1 MAYKSHPF
9 MDNAIALRLLAMLVT
24 PFREMGAFKSGVI
37 DENGRYIVKPGDRTA
52 EQKKTLTYL
61 DKLIINVKKAINKL
75 PGGENS
81 LKNIVSAMIL
91 IKENMGEEDSMP
103 LTENNLK
110 EAYNSPKHE
119 SDRDRFVRTWCD
131 YLKLREEEVGT
142 GAIAGGSSA
151 PNNTTSGIA
160 FRDAPME
167 EKPARRRNARWI
179 GV

>member
-1 MAYKSHPF
+1 
-9 MDNAIALRLLAMLVT
+9 MDNAIALRLLAMLTT
-24 PFREMGAFKSGVI
+24 PFKEMDAFKSGVI
-37 DENGRYIVKPGDRTA
+37 DENGRYIVKPGDRTV

-91 IKENMGEEDSMP
+91 IKENMDEEDSMP

-110 EAYNSPKHE
+110 EAYNDSKHE
-119 SDRDRFVRTWCD
+119 SDRDRFVRAWCD
-131 YLKLREEEVGT
+131 YLRLKEEVGT
-142 GAIAGGSSA
+142 GAINGGSTA
-151 PNNTTSGIA
+151 PNNTTAGIA
-160 FRDAPME
+160 FRDAPMG